1 MERMAFFFTSVLVV
15 YGLSMEKCPQYILLQ
30 ILIGI
35 ADCCRCKDD
44 AKMTRND
51 STVQISSGIYAERL
65 DGWNSTH

>member
-1 MERMAFFFTSVLVV
+1 
-15 YGLSMEKCPQYILLQ
+15 MEKCPQYILLQ

-44 AKMTRND
+44 AKMVRND
-51 STVQISSGIYAERL
+51 STAQNTSGIYAERL